1 LSNAVKI
8 YPIGETPHPE
18 RPLGLKDLV
27 TFAAGMVISSA
38 VFSLQAPATAFA
50 GRAAWLAYV
59 VAVILGFITVVPYF
73 LVTGALIYKGGDY
86 ALVKFGFG
94 KLPSGLYI
102 WNYIVMNLAFA
113 LSAAAVNMYVKAIWP
128 NAPGRIISILV
139 IVFFFFLNI
148 TPIKVIKK
156 TQNFMFV
163 LLMLAFAVYIVYG
176 VMRLQPGTFNIT
188 ASGYFRG
195 GSRGFIK
202 AVTTLTF
209 STSVYVTVMNL
220 GPASRN
226 PRRQIPLAMV
236 LAAGIIFAAYSLMS
250 LVTSNALP
258 IEEVA
263 GKTIIVAAREILPF
277 GFFVFFVICGPF
289 LAVATTLN
297 AGFLGS
303 SRPFEQ
309 ATENGWFPKQFA
321 WKNRYGSPVWCVFAL
336 FAVTVIPVL
345 LTDDVAT
352 IANSATM
359 VQYIVKIT
367 TLFAAWNIPRKFPE
381 YWKSGLFGR
390 MPVSVFYFIMSIC
403 TLVQLALIVMAIMTL
418 TPRQVSVSA
427 GCIVIL
433 SVICVIWFVSHRKKI
448 DVEVR
453 PEELS

>member
-1 LSNAVKI
+1 LSNTAEI
-8 YPIGETPHPE
+8 YPVKETPHPE

-50 GRAAWLAYV
+50 GRAAWLAYLA
-59 VAVILGFITVVPYF
+59 AVILGFITVIPYF
-73 LVTGALIYKGGDY
+73 LVTGALVYKGGDY
-86 ALVKFGFG
+86 ALVKFGMG
-94 KLPSGLYI
+94 KLPGGLYI

-113 LSAAAVNMYVKAIWP
+113 LSTAAVNMYVKAIWP
-128 NAPGRIISILV
+128 NAPGKLISILV

-148 TPIKVIKK
+148 MPIKFIKK
-156 TQNFMFV
+156 TQNWMFI
-163 LLMLAFAVYIVYG
+163 LLMMAFAVYIVYG
-176 VMRLQPGTFNIT
+176 LTRLEPGTFNI
-188 ASGYFRG
+188 AAPGYFRG
-195 GSRGFIK
+195 GSSGFIK
-202 AVTTLTF
+202 AVVTLTF

-220 GPASRN
+220 GPAARN
-226 PRRQIPLAMV
+226 PRRQIPMAMI
-236 LAAGIIFAAYSLMS
+236 LAAGIIFVAYPLMS

-263 GKTIIVAAREILPF
+263 GKTIIVVARETLPF

-321 WKNRYGSPVWCVFAL
+321 WKNRYGAPVWCVFAL
-336 FAVTVIPVL
+336 FAVTLIPVL

-352 IANSATM
+352 LANSATM

-390 MPVSVFYFIMSIC
+390 MPVPVFYFIMSIC
-403 TLVQLALIVMAIMTL
+403 TLVQLALIVMAMVSL
-418 TPRQVSVSA
+418 TPRQASVSIICMA
-427 GCIVIL
+427 VL
-433 SVICVIWFVSHRKKI
+433 SLVCVIWFACHGKKI
-448 DVEVR
+448 DAGIK